1 MNTYSD
7 VSDQNSIGG
16 NSDLA
21 SGDID
26 LLNAQTTRKFCTLRF
41 RIAEQALI
49 IKQGGKIPKN

>member
-26 LLNAQTTRKFCTLRF
+26 LLNAQTTRKSYLQCFCYRVSD
-41 RIAEQALI
+41 INKDI
-49 IKQGGKIPKN
+49 